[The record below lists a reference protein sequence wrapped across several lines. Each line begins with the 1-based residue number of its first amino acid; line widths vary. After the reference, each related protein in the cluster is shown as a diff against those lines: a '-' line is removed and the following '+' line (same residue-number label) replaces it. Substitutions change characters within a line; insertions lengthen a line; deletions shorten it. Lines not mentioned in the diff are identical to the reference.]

1 MIYCCY
7 ETSFSKQVFGV
18 VCKQDM
24 LPTEHFDDQVNQV
37 SFKGPLEILFRPLW
51 VLQTAEK
58 GRTNKKEPQ
67 SKAALVREVIMN
79 VLAIDE

>member
-1 MIYCCY
+1 M
-7 ETSFSKQVFGV
+7 
-18 VCKQDM
+18 
-24 LPTEHFDDQVNQV
+24 P
-37 SFKGPLEILFRPLW
+37 FKGPHTILFRPLW
-51 VLQTAEK
+51 VLHTAEE

>member
-1 MIYCCY
+1 M
-7 ETSFSKQVFGV
+7 
-18 VCKQDM
+18 
-24 LPTEHFDDQVNQV
+24 NQLALLSNYRSLTV
-37 SFKGPLEILFRPLW
+37 IFKRPPEILFQPLW
-51 VLQTAEK
+51 VLHTAEE

>member
-1 MIYCCY
+1 MFLVD
-7 ETSFSKQVFGV
+7 EAVGV
-18 VCKQDM
+18 VIKQDI
-24 LPTEHFDDQVNQV
+24 LSTEHFNNYKAKQM

-51 VLQTAEK
+51 VLHTAEE

>member
-1 MIYCCY
+1 MYKNTVY
-7 ETSFSKQVFGV
+7 GS
-18 VCKQDM
+18 M
-24 LPTEHFDDQVNQV
+24 NQLALLSNYRSLTRV
-37 SFKGPLEILFRPLW
+37 IFKRPLEILFRPLW
-51 VLQTAEK
+51 VLHTAEE

>member
-1 MIYCCY
+1 M
-7 ETSFSKQVFGV
+7 
-18 VCKQDM
+18 
-24 LPTEHFDDQVNQV
+24 
-37 SFKGPLEILFRPLW
+37 SFKGPLKIRFQPLW
-51 VLQTAEK
+51 ALHTAEE

>member
-1 MIYCCY
+1 MFLNPYK
-7 ETSFSKQVFGV
+7 FSMDHHAQ
-18 VCKQDM
+18 
-24 LPTEHFDDQVNQV
+24 LH
-37 SFKGPLEILFRPLW
+37 
-51 VLQTAEK
+51 TAEEE